1 MLTGSTLVASY
12 IVDSSVSDTNSLAFT
27 INASNEDGLK
37 TVIFTE
43 ANLPN
48 SSIIIDNTA
57 PTITLNGNN
66 NTIVPANNS
75 YTDPGA
81 TASDLSYASDITVTG
96 TSNIDTTQPG
106 NYTFTYTAL
115 DDEAG
120 NPGPSIIRNVI
131 VRDTPPIGITTF
143 SISSDNTNTAYAKA
157 YDVLYLTL
165 KVNDTIETFNTQ
177 ILNAIIIGDDASS
190 NQYFVRAN
198 VSSNA
203 TESNAEFTITVTNI
217 NGTTLT
223 VTEDNLT
230 SSNVF
235 IDTIAPRIQLVGHAE
250 YFIVNGTVGS
260 IIPNVTA
267 TDGDP
272 NYSGGFTLN
281 KSDEINTAIIGSVYN
296 YTYTADADTAG
307 NPGESVSRIITIIE
321 ADPITVT
328 SLSIASSSG
337 NNFANEGKTITV
349 TLETDST
356 DLGNFTGTLLGRSF
370 TNATSGGDAT
380 FTTTVS
386 SNDAN
391 GNAIFSITATN
402 SSGNRILVT
411 NDDIA
416 DGSFVTIDTIKPVIE
431 LVGASFVSVLQGNPY
446 SDLAHCLQ
454 HQLDQYS
461 L

>member
-1 MLTGSTLVASY
+1 M
-12 IVDSSVSDTNSLAFT
+12 
-27 INASNEDGLK
+27 
-37 TVIFTE
+37 
-43 ANLPN
+43 
-48 SSIIIDNTA
+48 
-57 PTITLNGNN
+57 
-66 NTIVPANNS
+66 
-75 YTDPGA
+75 
-81 TASDLSYASDITVTG
+81 
-96 TSNIDTTQPG
+96 
-106 NYTFTYTAL
+106 
-115 DDEAG
+115 
-120 NPGPSIIRNVI
+120 
-131 VRDTPPIGITTF
+131 
-143 SISSDNTNTAYAKA
+143 
-157 YDVLYLTL
+157 LYLTL

-337 NNFANEGKTITV
+337 NNFANAGKTVTV
-349 TLETDST
+349 TLVTNST